1 MPVAEAYIQL
11 ATSDTLLA
19 PNSVGL
25 SAEKKAAALEI
36 AHELVLDLFE
46 QQEEVVAY
54 ATSLDPQFY
63 SAMTSE
69 VDLALQVN
77 DRILRVF
84 KYYMPEDS
92 LVKEL
97 DKRIGKMEEDLNTYE
112 RNIVQLGF
120 MEF

>member
-1 MPVAEAYIQL
+1 M
-11 ATSDTLLA
+11 DTQLA
-19 PNSVGL
+19 PNSASL
-25 SAEKKAAALEI
+25 SAEKKAAALEM

-46 QQEEVVAY
+46 QQEEVIAY
-54 ATSLDPQFY
+54 ATSLKPEFY
-63 SAMTSE
+63 TAMTSE

-92 LVKEL
+92 LLKEL
-97 DKRIGKMEEDLNTYE
+97 DKRIGQMEEDVNRYE